1 MSLMMRKFLALVVAA
16 CSFTASAEL
25 LAGTGKADITP
36 PTGGPMY
43 GYGARGA
50 NVSQGVHDRLYAKA
64 LVLQN
69 GDERIAIATL
79 DWGTITQ
86 ESSERIRKLV
96 KKETG
101 IENVVCA
108 VSHTHSAPGLD
119 WEFPSKRK
127 PYIKVAEVKI
137 ANAIIAAV
145 QDLQPAR
152 VGVGHGEV
160 REGHNRR
167 KVLPDGTVEM
177 FWTNR
182 DRVPTSPLDYSLGVI
197 RVETTGG
204 DTIATLVNFQ
214 CHPVVLG
221 PENLHISADYPGVL
235 TRVVEESL
243 GGQCMFLQGA
253 AGNINPFWDKTPP
266 DEGAYEQVAIMG
278 KAVAD
283 EVIRVTTEAKLV
295 EEDPM
300 LSFHTEIVPLA
311 HRDDPERKKS
321 DLMAEVNTMLIG
333 RDIAIATFPGEFFL
347 EHGVRLKNESKIEH
361 TFFVGYTNR
370 RLRYFPT
377 IQACAE
383 GGYGAASATI
393 VEVGAGERLVGRA
406 LINLYYQAGLI
417 RR

>member
-1 MSLMMRKFLALVVAA
+1 MRLILTLLCAVGMA

-36 PTGGPMY
+36 PTGGSMY
-43 GYGARGA
+43 GYGARGD
-50 NVSQGVHDRLYAKA
+50 NVSQGVHDPLYAKA
-64 LVLQN
+64 LVLRN
-69 GDERIAIATL
+69 GDESIAIATL

-101 IENVVCA
+101 IENVVCV

-119 WEFPSKRK
+119 WEFPNKRK
-127 PYIKVAEVKI
+127 PYIRDAEDRI
-137 ANAIIAAV
+137 AGAIIAAAN
-145 QDLQPAR
+145 DLQPAR
-152 VGVGHGEV
+152 VRVGHGEV

-177 FWTNR
+177 FWENR
-182 DRVPTSPLDYSLGVI
+182 ERVPTQPLDYSLGVI
-197 RVETTGG
+197 RVESASG

-214 CHPVVLG
+214 CHPVILG
-221 PENLHISADYPGVL
+221 PENLLISADYPGVF
-235 TRVVEESL
+235 TRLVEESL

-253 AGNINPFWDKTPP
+253 AGDINPFWDKTPP
-266 DEGAYEQVAIMG
+266 SEGAFEQVEIMG

-283 EVIRVTTEAKLV
+283 EVIRVTAGAEPV
-295 EEDPM
+295 EDNPL

-311 HRDDPERKKS
+311 QRNDRERKNRE
-321 DLMAEVNTMLIG
+321 LMAEVNTILIG
-333 RDIAIATFPGEFFL
+333 KDIALATFPGEFFL
-347 EHGVRLKNESKIEH
+347 EHGVRLKSESKIEH

-377 IQACAE
+377 IGACTE

-393 VEVGAGERLVGRA
+393 VEVGAGERLINRA